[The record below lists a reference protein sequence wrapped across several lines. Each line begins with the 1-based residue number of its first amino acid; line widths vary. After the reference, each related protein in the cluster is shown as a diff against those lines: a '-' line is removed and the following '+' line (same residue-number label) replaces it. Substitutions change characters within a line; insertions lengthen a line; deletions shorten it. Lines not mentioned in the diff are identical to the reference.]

1 MEGISWSLMIP
12 RLISNL
18 IYLIEATVTI
28 FVLLFAVRYMKRN
41 LLQNDEIIS
50 KIERLVVIQE
60 QKQSTHFSTKESDE

>member
-1 MEGISWSLMIP
+1 ML
-12 RLISNL
+12 
-18 IYLIEATVTI
+18 
-28 FVLLFAVRYMKRN
+28 FVIMKRN

>member
-1 MEGISWSLMIP
+1 MTKLPIIKASF
-12 RLISNL
+12 
-18 IYLIEATVTI
+18 ATTI
-28 FVLLFAVRYMKRN
+28 HLNRSGGLLLFAVRYMKRN